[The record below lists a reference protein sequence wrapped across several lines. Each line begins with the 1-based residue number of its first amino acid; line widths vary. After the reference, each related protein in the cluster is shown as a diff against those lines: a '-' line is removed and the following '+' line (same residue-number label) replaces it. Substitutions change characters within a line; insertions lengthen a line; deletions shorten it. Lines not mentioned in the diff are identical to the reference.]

1 MVGFGNRLK
10 NLRIGKS
17 LTQKQLASMVGL
29 ATSAISAYESDSRM
43 PTYDVMISFSRIFH
57 VTTDYLL
64 GVEKAKYLE
73 LSGLSDENVHLL
85 MLLADKL
92 RK

>member
-29 ATSAISAYESDSRM
+29 ATSAISAYELDNRM

-57 VTTDYLL
+57 VSTDYLL
-64 GVEKAKYLE
+64 GVDNTKYLD
-73 LSGLSDENVHLL
+73 LSGLSDENIRLL